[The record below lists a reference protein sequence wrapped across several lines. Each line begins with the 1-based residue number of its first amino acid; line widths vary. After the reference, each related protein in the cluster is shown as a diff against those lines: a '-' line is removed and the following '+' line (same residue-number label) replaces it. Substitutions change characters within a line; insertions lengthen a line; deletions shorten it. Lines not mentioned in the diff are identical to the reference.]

1 MHRTLVWTCLHLVH
15 IEHLYFCICPFLYF
29 FVYCIFE
36 GTREVVAASCH
47 LPQNVPPQA
56 KYKPPLN
63 ASDIKFYIYLS
74 DIRETE
80 KCYQAW
86 ETWVAINGTCLS
98 KKSDFE
104 FAILHSRHHRKM
116 RAFLA
121 TWGSACQD
129 TQTGNR
135 SKFATRWTPG
145 WLCHS
150 FVYLYLCTRKPTPFA
165 KLKVSKGIMRSPHM
179 STLWTYVLRVYTI
192 YLQIDCV
199 VLSRS
204 LSLKPVYFCIFV
216 FLYFCILSQPPA
228 VSCPARQS
236 HHLRPSSISTFFT
249 HLERTWS
256 IFFNVFLPIFT
267 TVPPSIINLHL
278 FHPSSTRNPDI
289 LFKDFKNPSFFWRL
303 EFRIVSISHQG
314 LHLASHSW

>member
-1 MHRTLVWTCLHLVH
+1 MRLILNFTFICLISERRRNVIRH
-15 IEHLYFCICPFLYF
+15 IK
-29 FVYCIFE
+29 
-36 GTREVVAASCH
+36 RE
-47 LPQNVPPQA
+47 
-56 KYKPPLN
+56 
-63 ASDIKFYIYLS
+63 
-74 DIRETE
+74 
-80 KCYQAW
+80 
-86 ETWVAINGTCLS
+86 WVAITGTCMS
-98 KKSDFE
+98 KKSEFE
-104 FAILHSRHHRKM
+104 FAMLHLRHHRKM

-216 FLYFCILSQPPA
+216 FLYTFPTPCCVLSGSTVSPP
-228 VSCPARQS
+228 P
-236 HHLRPSSISTFFT
+236 
-249 HLERTWS
+249 
-256 IFFNVFLPIFT
+256 PI
-267 TVPPSIINLHL
+267 IYLHL
-278 FHPSSTRNPDI
+278 FHPSGEDLI
-289 LFKDFKNPSFFWRL
+289 HLFQRFLANFHHRTTFHHQSPPFSPIFNTKSWHLVQRFQESIFFL
-303 EFRIVSISHQG
+303 EIRI
-314 LHLASHSW
+314 